1 MTLHVSFHFGERLPL
16 PPPGFPGARRLGEAA
31 GARRLGATASS
42 AGALAVVSIGASFA
56 ASSGRCLAFE
66 PFFGPGFAPGL
77 LVDLAPD
84 LVDDLAPAAA
94 APAGRFLAPEPDFD
108 PPLDEP
114 PLVALLFADEESF
127 DESFLPRCSARLP
140 TRGSASWEGL
150 N

>member
-1 MTLHVSFHFGERLPL
+1 MILHVSFHFGERLPL

-94 APAGRFLAPEPDFD
+94 APAGRFLAPEPDFG
-108 PPLDEP
+108 PPLDE
-114 PLVALLFADEESF
+114 LLFADEGAF
-127 DESFLPRCSARLP
+127 DESFPPRCSARLP